1 MEMIVVDGIDGSGKS
16 TVAGWIADHYRERGE
31 RVLIRPHPSD
41 SWFGRL
47 SRHSL
52 TAEGKLMRLVATIF
66 FILDVLNSLRLLRRW
81 RGYDKVIFVR
91 YLMATAY
98 LPAGLHHYG
107 YRFFCKMLPIPTR
120 LLLVDT
126 TPECAL
132 KRIEDRAHD
141 REMFENLTSL
151 NKVRAK
157 VLELSV
163 YGWMVLDNSSS
174 SENTRSQLSQVLS
187 SWDLLN

>member
-16 TVAGWIADHYRERGE
+16 TVAGWIAEHYRERGE
-31 RVLIRPHPSD
+31 KVLIRSHPSD

-47 SRHSL
+47 SRRSL

-81 RGYDKVIFVR
+81 HGYDKVIFVR

-98 LPAGLHHYG
+98 LPSGLHQYG
-107 YRFFCKMLPIPTR
+107 YSFFCKILPIPNR

-141 REMFENLTSL
+141 REMFENLISL

-163 YGWMVLDNSSS
+163 DGWIVLDNSSS

-187 SWDLLN
+187 SWDPLN